1 MDTRLAYPT
10 DLTDAEWRILEPLV
24 PTPAPNG
31 RPVDYER
38 REIVNAILY
47 WTRAGG
53 SWRMLPHDLPPW
65 PTVYYYFRRWS
76 QDGTWERI
84 HDHLRGQV
92 RRAAGRRTQPSAAI
106 LDSQS
111 VKMTDQPG
119 ERGYDGAKQITGR
132 KRHLLVDTWGLL
144 LMVVVTAANVSDR
157 AGAQQVLTA
166 ARPHL
171 PRLRRIWADAGY
183 KGAALADWVWQ
194 HGRWI
199 LETIEHAVPLQY
211 FQVLRWRWIVE
222 RTFGWLNRY
231 RRLSKDYERLPA
243 TSEAVIRVA
252 MINLMVQRLAR
263 HRAAKR
269 RASQQARRQALQQ
282 ARK

>member
-31 RPVDYER
+31 RPIDYER
-38 REIVNAILY
+38 REIVNGILY

-76 QDGTWERI
+76 RDGTWERI

-111 VKMTDQPG
+111 VKMTDQAGP
-119 ERGYDGAKQITGR
+119 RGYDGAKQITGR
-132 KRHLLVDTWGLL
+132 KRHLLVDTLGLL

-157 AGAQQVLTA
+157 AGAQAVLSA
-166 ARPHL
+166 AQPQL
-171 PRLRRIWADAGY
+171 PRLRRIWADGGY
-183 KGAALADWVWQ
+183 KGAALAAWVGT
-194 HGRWI
+194 HCRWI
-199 LETIEHAVPLQY
+199 LEVVEHTIPLHY
-211 FQVLRWRWIVE
+211 FQVLRWRWIVA

-231 RRLSKDYERLPA
+231 RRLSKDYEQLPA
-243 TSEAVIRVA
+243 HSEAVIRVA

-263 HRAAKR
+263 HRATKR
-269 RASQQARRQALQQ
+269 RLAQQARRQALQQ
-282 ARK
+282 VRE

>member
-10 DLTDAEWRILEPLV
+10 DLTDAEWRILAPLV

-31 RPVDYER
+31 RPIDYER

-111 VKMTDQPG
+111 VKMTDQAGP
-119 ERGYDGAKQITGR
+119 RGYDAGKQITGR
-132 KRHLLVDTWGLL
+132 KRHLLVDTLGLL
-144 LMVVVTAANVSDR
+144 LMVIVTAANVSDR
-157 AGAQQVLTA
+157 AGARQVLSA
-166 ARPHL
+166 AQPHL
-171 PRLRRIWADAGY
+171 PRLRRIWADGGY
-183 KGAALADWVWQ
+183 TGAALADWVWQ
-194 HGRWI
+194 HCRWI
-199 LETIEHAVPLQY
+199 IETIEHAVPLHY

-231 RRLSKDYERLPA
+231 RRLSKDYEQLPA
-243 TSEAVIRVA
+243 HSEAVIRVA

-263 HRAAKR
+263 HRATKR
-269 RASQQARRQALQQ
+269 QAAHQARRHALQQ
-282 ARK
+282 ARE